1 MEIEEYE
8 FDESQTELI
17 NDLSKDM
24 RFVGIF
30 LIAVSVLS
38 IIGGS
43 LEWGLD
49 GNIVGGVWYIY
60 SGILN
65 IFIGVWTV
73 NAATFFKLIAEDRGT
88 DMKNLMAGVG
98 EVRKVYELQRWFFI
112 IWIILFVGWVILL
125 FSKKVL

>member
-1 MEIEEYE
+1 VEIEEHE
-8 FDESQTELI
+8 FDKSESDEI
-17 NDLSKDM
+17 EDLSKDM

-30 LIAVSVLS
+30 VIAVSVLS

-112 IWIILFVGWVILL
+112 AWLILIIGWLILF